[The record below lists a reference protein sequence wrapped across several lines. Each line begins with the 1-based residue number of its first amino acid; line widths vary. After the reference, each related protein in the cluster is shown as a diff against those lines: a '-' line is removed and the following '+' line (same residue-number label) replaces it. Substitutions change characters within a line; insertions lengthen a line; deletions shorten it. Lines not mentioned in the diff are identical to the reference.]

1 MLQWQ
6 NSFVACLNFF
16 ATVVCSI
23 TLCFLLQILF
33 VATTTRSCSCWPT
46 TISLIYPTESASSRR
61 KVIFACERFLNAAHR
76 GRHLCAFSAY
86 FLSTKKTYRTRRS
99 CLPLRIAQSV
109 WNRLEISGF
118 FNYLLYLT
126 LLAPMSSARK
136 AGSGRKRKCDSLT
149 SGDYAR
155 KLAALEWRPDMTTAE
170 QNEFKK
176 KQRSLKNR
184 LSALKSREKKRAQM
198 VELERQVA
206 ALQEQVRELQ
216 KQNNE
221 LRRGL
226 IISPVRTRCKSQSGN
241 QACSDDIK
249 NHNKRRCKTLG
260 LPSLDE
266 LFPEQPKL
274 SNVKKLEL
282 CAHNSESA
290 VFTTRSSHR
299 MLTVQY
305 SHLLWGMQWITLR
318 LTFLNLWTIPTRIC
332 LPCKSRIKSMMMC
345 LAIFSRRGGC
355 DSNCDVNDCHLYDV
369 KQVTQHRYNLQS
381 QCTIITFLLI
391 I

>member
-1 MLQWQ
+1 
-6 NSFVACLNFF
+6 
-16 ATVVCSI
+16 
-23 TLCFLLQILF
+23 
-33 VATTTRSCSCWPT
+33 
-46 TISLIYPTESASSRR
+46 
-61 KVIFACERFLNAAHR
+61 
-76 GRHLCAFSAY
+76 
-86 FLSTKKTYRTRRS
+86 
-99 CLPLRIAQSV
+99 
-109 WNRLEISGF
+109 
-118 FNYLLYLT
+118 
-126 LLAPMSSARK
+126 
-136 AGSGRKRKCDSLT
+136 
-149 SGDYAR
+149 
-155 KLAALEWRPDMTTAE
+155 MTTAE

-226 IISPVRTRCKSQSGN
+226 IISPVRARCKSQSGN

-290 VFTTRSSHR
+290 LGDAMDNFAFDIFESLDNSNSNMFALQVANQINDDVF
-299 MLTVQY
+299 
-305 SHLLWGMQWITLR
+305 GN
-318 LTFLNLWTIPTRIC
+318 FL
-332 LPCKSRIKSMMMC
+332 
-345 LAIFSRRGGC
+345 A
-355 DSNCDVNDCHLYDV
+355 
-369 KQVTQHRYNLQS
+369 
-381 QCTIITFLLI
+381 
-391 I
+391 